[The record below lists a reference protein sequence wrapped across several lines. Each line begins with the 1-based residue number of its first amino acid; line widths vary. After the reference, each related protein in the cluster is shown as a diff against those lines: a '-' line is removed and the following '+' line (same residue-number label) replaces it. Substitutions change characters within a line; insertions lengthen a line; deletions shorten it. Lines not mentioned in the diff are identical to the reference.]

1 MYLSRLKIQE
11 AMCSKGLKTFTELAD
26 LVGITKNQL
35 SLMLS
40 ENYNP
45 LKSKVMNLCSALD
58 IAPDSIIE
66 TSTFSMQKQY
76 KEKANPDDVTAIE
89 LFAGAGGLALGLEE
103 AGIKTL
109 EYVEFDKT
117 CCETLRINRPSW
129 NVVCDDIHNVNL
141 L

>member
-45 LKSKVMNLCSALD
+45 LKSKVMDLSFCKPKYSFV
-58 IAPDSIIE
+58 S
-66 TSTFSMQKQY
+66 STESLS
-76 KEKANPDDVTAIE
+76 TI
-89 LFAGAGGLALGLEE
+89 
-103 AGIKTL
+103 
-109 EYVEFDKT
+109 
-117 CCETLRINRPSW
+117 
-129 NVVCDDIHNVNL
+129 
-141 L
+141 